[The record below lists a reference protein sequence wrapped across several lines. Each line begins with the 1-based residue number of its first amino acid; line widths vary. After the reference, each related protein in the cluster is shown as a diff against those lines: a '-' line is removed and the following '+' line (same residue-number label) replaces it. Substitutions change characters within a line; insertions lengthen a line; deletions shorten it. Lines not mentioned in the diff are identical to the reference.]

1 MITISYC
8 KTLEPTEWSSF
19 HMWWV
24 FFPLTS
30 LFRKYFRSTA
40 AAGRDAKCDSLFSS
54 CMLVSCVLTHEG
66 LPVNVFFFSSSVK
79 GESLFFGWS
88 FNSATGQFGWIFH
101 AEIWNLAYAVL
112 LSLKAQCPAIMW
124 RHVWWSWYVD
134 NRKKG
139 NVERNLEHNTVEY
152 FAIDLYVNQ
161 FVG

>member
-24 FFPLTS
+24 FPPSRLCSGSISGLLQPPDGTPNVTHCFPLVCWS
-30 LFRKYFRSTA
+30 V
-40 AAGRDAKCDSLFSS
+40 
-54 CMLVSCVLTHEG
+54 VSWHTKACLWM
-66 LPVNVFFFSSSVK
+66 FFFFFSVK

-139 NVERNLEHNTVEY
+139 NVERNLEHSTVIEY

>member
-24 FFPLTS
+24 FPPSHLCS
-30 LFRKYFRSTA
+30 GSISGLLQP
-40 AAGRDAKCDSLFSS
+40 GRDAKCDSLFSS

-66 LPVNVFFFSSSVK
+66 MPVNVFFFSSVK

-101 AEIWNLAYAVL
+101 SEIWNLAYAVL

-124 RHVWWSWYVD
+124 RHVWWSWECGKESGTQYS
-134 NRKKG
+134 NRILCNRPVCKPVCRLG
-139 NVERNLEHNTVEY
+139 Y
-152 FAIDLYVNQ
+152 WQWII
-161 FVG
+161 